1 MEANRPGVMSTQR
14 KCMRRS
20 QGCMAAQVIF
30 HQRCEPTQVKIAI
43 STGDH
48 KSCFAVTVLRCDF
61 LHDIIGRKCGNE
73 TYTRRIAREQFV
85 REGIDL
91 VIRNWHAHQSIT
103 MQEPLTGRL
112 VGKQET
118 MRLLSQNHLHATPP
132 SLGSM
137 NAGRKSG
144 CTSIRRP
151 PGSTTASP
159 QLGSCCVG
167 DFLAANSTGTNRP
180 AAEDAL
186 LFLFQRCFF
195 RCLFSVPKLKPRLR
209 QNSLR
214 RRPLLTNSATN
225 C

>member
-14 KCMRRS
+14 KCIRRS

-30 HQRCEPTQVKIAI
+30 HHRREPTQVKIAI

-73 TYTRRIAREQFV
+73 AYTRRIAREQFV
-85 REGIDL
+85 REGIDV
-91 VIRNWHAHQSIT
+91 VIRNWHAQQSIT
-103 MQEPLTGRL
+103 GPKPLTGRL
-112 VGKQET
+112 VDKQET
-118 MRLLSQNHLHATPP
+118 MRLLSHLHATPP

-180 AAEDAL
+180 AAEAAL
-186 LFLFQRCFF
+186 LFLFQRGFF
-195 RCLFSVPKLKPRLR
+195 R
-209 QNSLR
+209 
-214 RRPLLTNSATN
+214 
-225 C
+225 

>member
-14 KCMRRS
+14 KCIRRS

-30 HQRCEPTQVKIAI
+30 HYRCEPTQVKIAI

-103 MQEPLTGRL
+103 VQKPLTGWL
-112 VGKQET
+112 VGNSYLGIT
-118 MRLLSQNHLHATPP
+118 SRLPFIRGHPNLC
-132 SLGSM
+132 GSM
-137 NAGRKSG
+137 RIEHYVHVK
-144 CTSIRRP
+144 IREP
-151 PGSTTASP
+151 I
-159 QLGSCCVG
+159 
-167 DFLAANSTGTNRP
+167 LA
-180 AAEDAL
+180 
-186 LFLFQRCFF
+186 
-195 RCLFSVPKLKPRLR
+195 
-209 QNSLR
+209 
-214 RRPLLTNSATN
+214 
-225 C
+225 

>member
-1 MEANRPGVMSTQR
+1 GTV
-14 KCMRRS
+14 
-20 QGCMAAQVIF
+20 
-30 HQRCEPTQVKIAI
+30 
-43 STGDH
+43 DH
-48 KSCFAVTVLRCDF
+48 NVFLAGTVVRCDL
-61 LHDIIGRKCGNE
+61 LHEMIGRKCGNE
-73 TYTRRIAREQFV
+73 AYTGRIAREEFV
-85 REGIDL
+85 REGIDV
-91 VIRNWHAHQSIT
+91 VIRNWHAQQSIT
-103 MQEPLTGRL
+103 VQKLLTGRL

-180 AAEDAL
+180 PAEAAL
-186 LFLFQRCFF
+186 LFLFQRRFF
-195 RCLFSVPKLKPRLR
+195 R
-209 QNSLR
+209 
-214 RRPLLTNSATN
+214 
-225 C
+225 